1 METALI
7 IAGAAL
13 LVSVGTRKDHTAT
26 PTEERNTPKSAAQ
39 KAAEDVDAVV
49 DAGSKLL
56 SELKRIF
63 GK

>member
-13 LVSVGTRKDHTAT
+13 LIAGSRKEASET
-26 PTEERNTPKSAAQ
+26 PANERNTSKSAAQ

-56 SELKRIF
+56 AELKRIF